1 MDDKTRLGA
10 LAEAKVIAHFL
21 EQGFEVY
28 TSVTGKSEVDLI
40 ICKDRILTKVSVKC
54 ATQIK
59 GKAVTVQL
67 QSVRSNKTENRIK
80 KFDSRSCDL
89 LAVYILPIDEVRIF
103 DAKNIASSYSINIQL
118 VKG

>member
-40 ICKDRILTKVSVKC
+40 LCKDRVLTKVSVKC
-54 ATQIK
+54 ATQVI
-59 GKAVTVQL
+59 GKIVRVQL
-67 QSVRSNKTENRIK
+67 QSVRSNKTENRII
-80 KFDSRSCDL
+80 KFDPTSCDI
-89 LAVYILPIDEVRIF
+89 LAVYLAPIDKVKIF
-103 DAKNIASSYSINIQL
+103 NAKDITNSFTKNIPI
-118 VKG
+118 